1 MRMTARRA
9 LTALGVALAAV
20 GVPQAGGAVAGELV
34 MFQSRSCAWC
44 AAWELEVGTVYEK
57 TDEARTLTLRRVD
70 ADRDRTGGI
79 KLAAPVEFT
88 PTFVIVACG
97 RELGR
102 IAGYPGEDHF
112 WGLLGTEIARHRAG
126 LVAPC

>member
-1 MRMTARRA
+1 MTTRRA
-9 LTALGVALAAV
+9 LAVLGATLAAV
-20 GVPQAGGAVAGELV
+20 GAPPAGGAVAGELV

-44 AAWELEVGTVYEK
+44 AAWEQEVGTVYDK
-57 TDEARTLTLRRVD
+57 TSEARTLTLRRVD
-70 ADRDRTGGI
+70 ADRDSTGGV

-112 WGLLGTEIARHRAG
+112 WGLLGAEIARHRAG
-126 LVAPC
+126 LAAPC